1 MLSCRNDG
9 AVPSRK
15 ARERQGRGADGG
27 ESGLVAAA
35 QSNKLRA
42 MLRRA
47 VTVLSALALGL
58 SSVVAV
64 AAPASPAPTT
74 RGVVA
79 AAEPRAAAAGQ
90 EILREG
96 GSAAD
101 AAMAIMLVLTVTEP
115 MSSGIGGG
123 GFLVHHDAK
132 TGAILTID
140 GRETA
145 PASAGPD
152 RFLDADGRPLPYMRA
167 VPGGYSVGVPG
178 NIALMAEAHARWGRL
193 PWAKLFEPA
202 IRLAEQGYTL
212 LPDNQPGPYAVQ
224 GTLAFRLKQAEKLWA
239 DFPEARAIYWKD
251 GRPLES
257 GETVRNPALAATLR
271 AIAAKGP
278 DAFYKGE
285 IADEIRAAI
294 AGAKRNPTVMT
305 AADLAGYRAKPRPAI
320 CGAYRGYRICGM
332 GPPSSGAITDLMM
345 LGMLERF
352 DLKAL
357 GKDSP
362 VAWHLIGEAM
372 RLAYADR
379 DAWLGD
385 TDFVAAPVAG
395 LLDPA
400 YLAERS
406 KLIAPDRTLGEYRPG
421 TPPGAGPLAAT
432 PAPAEQGTTHF
443 VAVDAWG
450 NIASMTSTV
459 EGPFGSSLVAG
470 GFFLNN
476 ELTDFNEQPRED
488 GRLVPNHVQP
498 GKRPLSSMAP
508 TIVYG
513 PDGRPVMALGS
524 AGGRTIIMHS
534 LKALIGT
541 IDWGLPAADAI
552 ALPNLFFRGPALIVE
567 RNSPLEPMIPALARL
582 GETAVAGDIPSKL
595 TILLRTPGGWT
606 GAADPRSPGVA
617 LGW

>member
-1 MLSCRNDG
+1 MPHRVL
-9 AVPSRK
+9 
-15 ARERQGRGADGG
+15 
-27 ESGLVAAA
+27 
-35 QSNKLRA
+35 LR
-42 MLRRA
+42 
-47 VTVLSALALGL
+47 LSALLLVLCPAL
-58 SSVVAV
+58 
-64 AAPASPAPTT
+64 ASAG
-74 RGVVA
+74 GVVV
-79 AAEPRAAAAGQ
+79 AAEPRAAAAGR

-101 AAMAIMLVLTVTEP
+101 AAMAVMLALTVTEP

-140 GRETA
+140 GREAA

-152 RFLDADGRPLPYMRA
+152 RFLGPDGKPLPYMRA
-167 VPGGYSVGVPG
+167 VPGGYSVGIPG
-178 NIALMAEAHARWGRL
+178 NIALMAETHRRWGKL
-193 PWAKLFEPA
+193 KWAKLFAPA
-202 IRLAEQGYTL
+202 IRLAEQGYAL
-212 LPDNQPGPYAVQ
+212 LPDNPPGPYTVQ
-224 GTLAFRLKQAEKLWA
+224 GTLAFRLRQTERLWA

-251 GRPLES
+251 GRPLAA

-271 AIAAKGP
+271 EIAAKGP
-278 DAFYKGE
+278 DAFYRGA
-285 IADEIRAAI
+285 IARKISAAI
-294 AGAKRNPTVMT
+294 ATSKRNPTSMT

-352 DLKAL
+352 DLAKL

-385 TDFVAAPVAG
+385 TDFVRAPVAG
-395 LLDPA
+395 LLDPV

-406 KLIAPDRTLGEYRPG
+406 KLISPDRTLGEYRPG
-421 TPPGAGPLAAT
+421 TPPGAGPLAMT
-432 PAPAEQGTTHF
+432 EAPAEQGTTHF
-443 VAVDAWG
+443 VAIDDAG
-450 NIASMTSTV
+450 DIASMTSTI

-476 ELTDFNEQPRED
+476 ELTDFNEQPREN

-508 TIVYG
+508 TIVYA

-541 IDWGLPAADAI
+541 IDWRLSGAEAI
-552 ALPNLFFRGPALIVE
+552 ALPNLFFRGPALTVE
-567 RNSPLEPMIPALARL
+567 RNSPLEAMIPELAKL
-582 GETAVAGDIPSKL
+582 GETAVAGDLPSKL
-595 TILLRTPGGWT
+595 TILQRTPAGWV
-606 GAADPRSPGVA
+606 GAADPRSPGVGLA
-617 LGW
+617 Q

>member
-1 MLSCRNDG
+1 MLHRAIALLAAVFLTFPAG
-9 AVPSRK
+9 AAVP
-15 ARERQGRGADGG
+15 GTGI
-27 ESGLVAAA
+27 
-35 QSNKLRA
+35 
-42 MLRRA
+42 
-47 VTVLSALALGL
+47 
-58 SSVVAV
+58 
-64 AAPASPAPTT
+64 
-74 RGVVA
+74 VA

-90 EILREG
+90 EILRAG

-101 AAMAIMLVLTVTEP
+101 AAMAMMLALTVTEP

-123 GFLVHHDAK
+123 GFLVYHDAK
-132 TGAILTID
+132 TGKILTID

-145 PASAGPD
+145 PAAAGPD
-152 RFLDADGRPLPYMRA
+152 RFLGADGQPLPYMQA
-167 VPGGYSVGVPG
+167 VPGGYSVGIPG
-178 NIALMAEAHARWGRL
+178 NIALMAETHKRWGKL
-193 PWAKLFEPA
+193 KWARLFEPA
-202 IRLAEQGYTL
+202 IRLAEQGYDL
-212 LPDNQPGPYAVQ
+212 LPDNKPGPFSVQ
-224 GTLAFRLKQAEKLWA
+224 GTLAFRLKQFEKIWA

-251 GRPLES
+251 GRPLVA
-257 GETVRNPALAATLR
+257 GERVVNPALAATFR
-271 AIAAKGP
+271 EIAAKGP

-285 IADEIRAAI
+285 IAKKISDAI
-294 AGAKRNPTVMT
+294 ARSKRNPTVMS
-305 AADLAGYRAKPRPAI
+305 AADLAGYRAKPRDAI

-345 LGMLERF
+345 LKMLERF

-379 DAWLGD
+379 DAWLAD

-406 KLIAPDRTLGEYRPG
+406 KLISPDKTLGEYKPG
-421 TPPGAGPLAAT
+421 TPPGAGPLAMTA
-432 PAPAEQGTTHF
+432 APAEQGTTHF
-443 VAVDAWG
+443 VAIDTKG

-459 EGPFGSSLVAG
+459 EGPFGSSLIAG

-476 ELTDFNEQPRED
+476 ELTDFNEQPREN

-498 GKRPLSSMAP
+498 GKRPLSSMSP
-508 TIVYG
+508 TIVYDAAG
-513 PDGRPVMALGS
+513 QPVMALGS

-541 IDWGLPAADAI
+541 IDWGLSGADAI
-552 ALPNLFFRGPALIVE
+552 ALPNIFFRGPALTVE
-567 RNSPLEPMIPALARL
+567 RNSALEAMIPALTKL
-582 GETAVAGDIPSKL
+582 GETATAGDSPSKL
-595 TILLRTPGGWT
+595 TILQRTPQGWV

-617 LGW
+617 LPQ